1 MKSRH
6 ALLGFA
12 LTVLLVPLALA
23 RHVTQE
29 SPASQPH
36 TVILLRHAEKD
47 TAADTQ
53 DPGLTAAGEERAREL
68 ARLLGHA
75 GISRLVASEFRRTQA
90 TLAPLAAATQLSV
103 ETHPASDLDGLAGEL
118 RRAPA
123 GSLTV
128 VAGHSNT
135 LPALAEKLGAPLA
148 GLEPG
153 ENLADS
159 EYDRLFVLTIGLG
172 SSAPAP
178 SSKPTRG
185 LALELRYGAL

>member
-1 MKSRH
+1 MKSCS

-12 LTVLLVPLALA
+12 LTLLLFPLSLPRGAAQEPLA
-23 RHVTQE
+23 TQ
-29 SPASQPH
+29 QH

-47 TAADTQ
+47 TAGDPK
-53 DPGLTAAGEERAREL
+53 DPGLTAAGEERARAL

-75 GISRLVASEFRRTQA
+75 GVTRLVASEFRRTQA
-90 TLAPLAAATQLSV
+90 TLAPLAAAAKLSV
-103 ETHPASDLDGLAGEL
+103 ETHPAMDLDGLAAEL
-118 RRAPA
+118 LRAPA

-135 LPALAEKLGAPLA
+135 LPALAEKLGTPLA
-148 GLEPG
+148 GFAAG

-159 EYDRLFVLTIGLG
+159 EYDRLFVLTVGL
-172 SSAPAP
+172 AVPDPKAKPA
-178 SSKPTRG
+178 RG